1 MRKLR
6 DFFLH
11 LLMSFNVAWV
21 LGIYSSKGNFDF
33 SLLTGFI
40 SLGTWLLFVLFN
52 KEDLND

>member
-6 DFFLH
+6 DFLLH